1 MVIDELGPAMLA
13 LTDKQRRFVLA
24 YVEFPQATGTALAQM
39 AGYKQ
44 KEGSRIWAKTASKML
59 RDPGIIAAIH
69 EVLSKTYRGRGAA
82 IAQDVMLSIAKDSK
96 HPKQL
101 AAALALADRGGFA
114 AAFEQKVTVE
124 HRDQTSEAILDRIQ
138 GLAKRLGPLEV
149 ARLLG
154 HPMKE
159 IVDAGEPDQG
169 HAVAGPEG
177 DGGRGGDAGG
187 GGA

>member
-44 KEGSRIWAKTASKML
+44 KVGSRIWAKTASKML

-124 HRDQTSEAILDRIQ
+124 HRDQTSEAILARIQ

-159 IVDAGEPDQG
+159 IVDAGKPDQG